1 MVSVDVRE
9 EFAEKLFSFE
19 LDAFSDSKSL
29 DSFLASLIEVV
40 DKGIPESLFRYR
52 SGSDNSI
59 EAFENDLVFGSKP
72 KVFNDAFECQPY
84 VRKDDINRFI
94 KAETDPDVLIDFI
107 DKYNQGFRD
116 PVIEF
121 IWKDTNVLDA
131 FKQNKITKSDSGMIQ
146 SYCSCLRELLTTIV
160 ENGWNDLVKGFM
172 NAVEHRMNEFWLAC
186 FSENKKSELM
196 WGHYA
201 DGHKGFLLEYHSKD
215 LLTCLRGRE
224 STGRIL
230 NAFSRFCSIYPV
242 VYTKSKYN
250 ISSVFF
256 DSIRQKVCDYM
267 NLGGHM
273 PAADALLPLKTLCLK
288 SQAWEYE
295 KEWRIFYETSFDSSD
310 FGIVTNAKPKAI
322 YLGINIPEERRRL
335 LLSIAKR
342 KDISCFQMV
351 KDFES
356 PSYELNDVLL

>member
-1 MVSVDVRE
+1 MVNVDVRK
-9 EFAEKLFSFE
+9 EFAEKLFSFD

-40 DKGIPESLFRYR
+40 SKGIPESLFRYR
-52 SGSDNSI
+52 SGSDDSI
-59 EAFENDLVFGSKP
+59 EAFENDLIFGSKP

-84 VRKDDINRFI
+84 VGKDDIGRFI
-94 KAETDPDVLIDFI
+94 KSETDPDVLIDLI
-107 DKYNQGFRD
+107 DKYNTGFRD

-121 IWKDTNVLDA
+121 IWNGTNALDA
-131 FKQNKITKSDSGMIQ
+131 FKQNRITKSDSEMIQ
-146 SYCSCLRELLTTIV
+146 AYCSYLKELLTGMV
-160 ENGWNDLVKGFM
+160 ENEWNDSIIDFM
-172 NAVEHRMNEFWLAC
+172 NAVERRMNEFWLAC

-201 DGHKGFLLEYHSKD
+201 DGHKGFLIEYNSKD
-215 LLTCLRGRE
+215 LLTCLRWRE

-242 VYTKSKYN
+242 IYTESKYN

-295 KEWRIFYETSFDSSD
+295 KEWRMFYETSFDSSD
-310 FGIVTNAKPKAI
+310 FGVVANTKPKAV
-322 YLGINIPEERRRL
+322 YLGIYISEKRKRR

-342 KDISCFQMV
+342 KGISCFQMV
-351 KDFES
+351 KNLES